1 MILFIQLT
9 TLNDTLGQFKQIQSG
24 HYALDS
30 SSSKPRLILAQIE
43 STWMCNINIRLHW
56 GPFLLFGSNWTSYYE
71 GWRAQLWRN
80 PDGPNHWRKSHWF
93 NLSRRYGPP
102 SHLVSKHAN
111 QGRHISKVSELADH
125 CCASE
130 PCRRPDMAHAVYV
143 LSSLVDSWR
152 PAEPVSDDSRGFF
165 DFDITCKSQETTNY
179 FITDSDSR
187 PFVTMEELNHTAP

>member
-1 MILFIQLT
+1 MLSFGVILMDLITGRKAIDSTSPDDTVHLLT
-9 TLNDTLGQFKQIQSG
+9 WFRSMQIKDDTFRKAIDETIELDEETL
-24 HYALDS
+24 A
-30 SSSKPRLILAQIE
+30 
-43 STWMCNINIRLHW
+43 NIR
-56 GPFLLFGSNWTSYYE
+56 
-71 GWRAQLWRN
+71 
-80 PDGPNHWRKSHWF
+80 
-93 NLSRRYGPP
+93 
-102 SHLVSKHAN
+102 
-111 QGRHISKVSELADH
+111 KVSELADH